1 MVPVG
6 ECYRSPWGFSPAQ
19 GLAALV
25 LGLVGAAGTAGLIW
39 VWEWSGIPTLVV
51 ITSLIQGGILGGV
64 LAYLVQRLRLRST
77 FLAVVLGLF
86 CGLASVAL
94 VHLGHYLY
102 YVNIEFGRLIQQDEQ
117 LDPAQ
122 RDKLY
127 QLYQRNHTKFVDA
140 VLDEQTGH
148 KGLLGY
154 MIARSK
160 EGFEIRGTHWTG
172 WAVIG
177 MWIFEALMVLVPA
190 ISLPRSTASTP
201 FCEDCQS
208 WCDTRTG
215 MPQYPSEESETLT
228 EAIRQDNRVALDQL
242 TSKRLIVVEGPATAT
257 TLHVCPS
264 CDQTFADVEVQT
276 VGKNKVKTTR
286 LVRRQRISPEMAAAL
301 GASKVEPDEVEPDAA
316 QSEDEPEDVA
326 S

>member
-1 MVPVG
+1 
-6 ECYRSPWGFSPAQ
+6 
-19 GLAALV
+19 
-25 LGLVGAAGTAGLIW
+25 
-39 VWEWSGIPTLVV
+39 
-51 ITSLIQGGILGGV
+51 
-64 LAYLVQRLRLRST
+64 
-77 FLAVVLGLF
+77 
-86 CGLASVAL
+86 
-94 VHLGHYLY
+94 
-102 YVNIEFGRLIQQDEQ
+102 
-117 LDPAQ
+117 
-122 RDKLY
+122 
-127 QLYQRNHTKFVDA
+127 
-140 VLDEQTGH
+140 
-148 KGLLGY
+148 
-154 MIARSK
+154 
-160 EGFEIRGTHWTG
+160 
-172 WAVIG
+172 
-177 MWIFEALMVLVPA
+177 
-190 ISLPRSTASTP
+190 
-201 FCEDCQS
+201 
-208 WCDTRTG
+208 